1 MRPMRLLLEG
11 RGGGGRRRFHLLLL
25 LLEQLLVLL
34 LPRLRSSE
42 ILIVDGVTTVLR
54 RREGRVL
61 RVDLLAPPLH
71 SLAPLLM
78 LMLVLDRRHVGFVT
92 ESLVVAWHRARR

>member
-1 MRPMRLLLEG
+1 MFGSTDEAKIESERKKREREREREREFWILRAGFDRFRRMRPMRLLLEG

-54 RREGRVL
+54 
-61 RVDLLAPPLH
+61 
-71 SLAPLLM
+71 
-78 LMLVLDRRHVGFVT
+78 
-92 ESLVVAWHRARR
+92 